1 MKKYILVLLFAVFT
15 QAQTYS
21 VSAWVNFTT
30 WNSGVERYIF
40 GMTTGTISKNTSNNL
55 VASSGTIYL
64 DGIPYTNGTAMTGW
78 HFVTVSGITLAGDNI
93 NIGASITPGSYFQGF
108 IDAVKIYDG
117 AITQAQITILYNNSK
132 TRYQ

>member
-64 DGIPYTNGTAMTGW
+64 DGVPYSNGTAMVGW

-108 IDAVKIYDG
+108 IDQVNIYDG
-117 AITQAQITILYNNSK
+117 AISQAQITILYNNSK